1 MRIESILSPRGPEP
15 VGAYPHAKRVGNLL
29 FISGMGPRR
38 RGEAQ
43 IPGVTLDAAGRV
55 VSYDIAVQCRAVF
68 DNLRWIL
75 EDAGAK
81 WENIVDVTT
90 FLTDMNDFGAYN
102 KVYAEHMA
110 GPGKPNPAR
119 TTVAVTA
126 LPTPI
131 AIELKVIAVMDAAGE

>member
-1 MRIESILSPRGPEP
+1 MRVESILSPRGPEP

-38 RGEAQ
+38 RGEPA
-43 IPGVTLDAAGRV
+43 IPGVTLDAQGRV
-55 VSYDIAVQCRAVF
+55 ARYDIAVQCRAVF

-75 EDAGAK
+75 EDAGSR

-90 FLTDMNDFGAYN
+90 FLIDMNDFAAYN
-102 KVYAEHMA
+102 RVYAEYMA
-110 GPGKPNPAR
+110 GEGKPNPAR

-126 LPTPI
+126 LPTTI
-131 AIELKVIAVMDAAGE
+131 AIELKVIATIE